1 MGVQGREAGPP
12 RSPRGAMGTVS
23 GRVGVRGAPEGPA
36 LRDVTEDRKGG
47 LGWGTPGR
55 PPLPRGCLWEG
66 AWQCEGL
73 SREGDSVCPGGRG
86 ETTRRMNGPSEELGP
101 GGNDDP

>member
-36 LRDVTEDRKGG
+36 LRDVTEDRRV
-47 LGWGTPGR
+47 GWAGAPQGD
-55 PPLPRGCLWEG
+55 PPCQG
-66 AWQCEGL
+66 A
-73 SREGDSVCPGGRG
+73 VCGK
-86 ETTRRMNGPSEELGP
+86 GP
-101 GGNDDP
+101 GSVRVSPGKETVCVPEDVGKPPGE